1 MDRDTQKENGSPQF
15 PIAVISAAILVTFIL
30 LCWFLVYSYY
40 AIKTLGAN
48 MAILGGFIVLI
59 LLIVAWIIIYK
70 NIQQWKLSMEQAL
83 KLENQYRNEIKK
95 AHDQLLQRVREQT
108 AQLEQKNQEV
118 KDANKKNFELHEELL
133 ITARQAAMAAE
144 EASRT
149 KTNFLANMSHELR
162 TPLNSVIGLSE
173 ILLEDEIEAD
183 DKANVE
189 QLQRIIKSSK
199 HLLNLINAIL
209 DLSKI
214 EAGKIEFVLED
225 FDLYLLIDEI
235 KMQSESLLAKNA
247 NQLVVE
253 ADKSLGTMHADS
265 VKLKQ
270 IIINLI
276 SNAGKFSEKSQVT
289 LSVKKHNDFVE
300 FKIMDKG
307 IGISAKQMNK
317 LFEAFSQADA
327 SITRKYGGAGLG
339 LAITKKLTELMG
351 GEVKVE
357 SEHGKGTIF
366 TVTLPCIVK
375 PNKSDKT

>member
-59 LLIVAWIIIYK
+59 LLVAAWIIIYK

-235 KMQSESLLAKNA
+235 KMQSESLLAKTA

-357 SEHGKGTIF
+357 SEHGKGTTF

>member
-48 MAILGGFIVLI
+48 MAILGVFIVLI

-83 KLENQYRNEIKK
+83 KLENQCRNEIKK
-95 AHDQLLQRVREQT
+95 AHDQLLQRVRELT

-118 KDANKKNFELHEELL
+118 KDANKKTYELHEELL

>member
-48 MAILGGFIVLI
+48 MAILGVFIVLI

-189 QLQRIIKSSK
+189 QLQRIIKASK

>member
-59 LLIVAWIIIYK
+59 LLVAAWIIIYK

-357 SEHGKGTIF
+357 SEHGKGTTF

>member
-1 MDRDTQKENGSPQF
+1 
-15 PIAVISAAILVTFIL
+15 
-30 LCWFLVYSYY
+30 
-40 AIKTLGAN
+40 
-48 MAILGGFIVLI
+48 MAILGVFIVLI

-83 KLENQYRNEIKK
+83 KLENQCRNEIKK

-357 SEHGKGTIF
+357 SEHGKGTTF

>member
-59 LLIVAWIIIYK
+59 LLVAAWIIIYK

>member
-59 LLIVAWIIIYK
+59 LLVAAWIIIYK

-189 QLQRIIKSSK
+189 QLQRIIKASK